1 MMTVLHPFLFILDL
15 DFWVYYY
22 DIDLGPIHVVNQKEN
37 PSYYHVESAISHK
50 FMTITLCQSLP

>member
-15 DFWVYYY
+15 DFLIYC